1 MKGRW
6 GSGSDKGVG
15 VGVVGAVET
24 MEVVVDD
31 RSNGCSTVETDAKLG
46 LWSFLNTGKPR
57 FAL

>member
-1 MKGRW
+1 VKGRW
-6 GSGSDKGVG
+6 GSDSDR
-15 VGVVGAVET
+15 GVVGAVET
-24 MEVVVDD
+24 MEVVVDE